1 MKELQRYDPAIR
13 NGERARL
20 AALALLLPLA
30 GCGGGDPGV
39 PVACTGG
46 AGAVRTALV
55 RAPGPVRL
63 DGTRLSK
70 CLAPGSSSADVQ
82 EIGGMFLTVTQQLAP
97 QARSGPG
104 SQAAVELG
112 YLVGALRRGAG
123 QGFGIYYES
132 ERRVESE
139 LQGVDQ
145 SSPAFTR
152 GEQAGERSG

>member
-1 MKELQRYDPAIR
+1 LKKLQRYDPAIR
-13 NGERARL
+13 KVERAWP

-39 PVACTGG
+39 PVACSGG
-46 AGAVRTALV
+46 PGTVRTALAS
-55 RAPGPVRL
+55 APRPVRL

-70 CLAPGSSSADVQ
+70 CLARGSTSADVQ

-97 QARSGPG
+97 QARAAPG
-104 SQAAVELG
+104 SRAAVELG

-123 QGFGIYYES
+123 QGFGVYYES

-139 LQGVDQ
+139 LRGVDQ
-145 SSPAFTR
+145 SSPAFR
-152 GEQAGERSG
+152 QAEQAGERSG